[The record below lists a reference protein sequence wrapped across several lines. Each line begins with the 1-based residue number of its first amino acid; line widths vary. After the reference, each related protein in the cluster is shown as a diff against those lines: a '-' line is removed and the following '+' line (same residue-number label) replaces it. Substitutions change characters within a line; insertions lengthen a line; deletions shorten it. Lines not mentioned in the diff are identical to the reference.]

1 MYMARLKR
9 DITADVA
16 ANIEAIKVYM
26 GVASLADLA
35 RILGVSHQRLSSW
48 GVRGTYDAK
57 IILKAIPEIRE
68 EWLIT
73 GEGDMLRAE
82 GMTNLLDELKEMRE
96 LLKSKDSVILQQA
109 MHIGELTELLNK
121 RR

>member
-1 MYMARLKR
+1 MARLRR

-16 ANIEAIKVYM
+16 GNIEAIKVYM
-26 GVASLADLA
+26 GVESLADLA
-35 RILGVSHQRLSSW
+35 RILGVSPQRISSW
-48 GVRGTYDAK
+48 GIRGTYDTK
-57 IILKAIPEIRE
+57 LIIKAIPEIRE
-68 EWLIT
+68 EWLIS

-82 GMTNLLDELKEMRE
+82 GMANLLDELKEMRE
-96 LLKSKDSVILQQA
+96 LLKSKDNVILQQA

>member
-1 MYMARLKR
+1 MARLKR
-9 DITADVA
+9 EITADVA
-16 ANIEAIKVYM
+16 GNIDAIRSYM
-26 GVASLADLA
+26 GVESLADLA
-35 RILGVSHQRLSSW
+35 RILGISPQRLSSW
-48 GVRGTYDAK
+48 GRRGTYEAK
-57 IILKAIPEIRE
+57 VILKAIPEIRE

-82 GMTNLLDELKEMRE
+82 GVANLLDELKEIRE

>member
-1 MYMARLKR
+1 MARLKR
-9 DITADVA
+9 DIAADVA
-16 ANIEAIKVYM
+16 GNIDAIMQYM
-26 GVASLADLA
+26 GVESISPQ
-35 RILGVSHQRLSSW
+35 RISSW
-48 GVRGTYDAK
+48 GIRGTYETK
-57 IILKAIPEIRE
+57 IIIKAIPEIRE

-82 GMTNLLDELKEMRE
+82 GMANLLDELKEMRE